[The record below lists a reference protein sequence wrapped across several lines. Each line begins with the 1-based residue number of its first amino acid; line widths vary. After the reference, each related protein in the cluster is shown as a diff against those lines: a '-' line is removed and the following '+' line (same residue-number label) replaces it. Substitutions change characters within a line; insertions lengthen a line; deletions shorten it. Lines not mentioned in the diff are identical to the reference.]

1 MDRKIHRAFGSN
13 DGLLRHER
21 GRLSVLGKT
30 VWSIAAVIAFMVTLS
45 MTSAASVAA
54 EKSPIPSYGAGK
66 YELFVF
72 TDYFCPPCQGLET
85 DMEPVLKGLLA
96 AGGVK
101 ITFIDVPIHPYSLL
115 YIKYFLY
122 AANADS
128 KNKDIL
134 RARNILF
141 TLAKSN
147 NVTTENDLANALR
160 KQRVAF
166 KPYDLKNV
174 FAALTEIVRKYNIRS
189 TPTCIVKYSDTDVRK
204 YLGTDEIKKGLS
216 LLQSTLKN
224 PKR

>member
-1 MDRKIHRAFGSN
+1 MQSNFGKHDRTVRYDS
-13 DGLLRHER
+13 
-21 GRLSVLGKT
+21 GRLSLIRES
-30 VWSIAAVIAFMVTLS
+30 VWSISVVIAVMAILSVTS
-45 MTSAASVAA
+45 SAAT
-54 EKSPIPSYGAGK
+54 EKSPVPSYGAGK

-72 TDYFCPPCQGLET
+72 TDYFCPPCQGLEA
-85 DMEPVLKGLLA
+85 DMEPALKRLLA
-96 AGGVK
+96 TGGVRV
-101 ITFIDVPIHPYSLL
+101 TFVDVPLHQYSLL

-122 AANADS
+122 AANTGA

-147 NVTTENDLANALR
+147 NVTTEDDLANALR

-204 YLGTDEIKKGLS
+204 YLGPDEIKKGLS

-224 PKR
+224 PQR